1 MKLTKLI
8 FIAAFSIICVFL
20 IVSASSI
27 YVSAENDLKDI
38 ELSFVKLEMTNGKLT
53 ASMDVSARN
62 TNALPST
69 VSIFNNNL
77 TINPYSSSNSFFNVP
92 INITSLTAKGWPT
105 DSIIYYA
112 NAVISEFLN
121 GVGVATLSRNISTQL
136 PFLFTNVS
144 LVKSS
149 NNNTYTLFINDMI
162 PIGISVIKVGMY
174 MGENFLGNLSFVNQS
189 GNVSGNLSLSGVLD
203 NSNLL
208 GNLSSVFFDF
218 LGVKL
223 NLAQFMGKN

>member
-20 IVSASSI
+20 VVSASSI

-38 ELSFVKLEMTNGKLT
+38 ELSFVKLEIRNGKLT
-53 ASMDVSARN
+53 ANMDVSAKN

-77 TINPYSSSNSFFNVP
+77 TINPYSSSNSFFNLPV
-92 INITSLTAKGWPT
+92 NITSLTAQGWPT
-105 DSIIYYA
+105 ESIIYYA

-121 GVGVATLSRNISTQL
+121 GVGITTLSRNISTQL

-144 LVKSS
+144 LVK
-149 NNNTYTLFINDMI
+149 NPDNNTYTLFINDMI
-162 PIGISVIKVGMY
+162 PIGLSVLKVGIY
-174 MGENFLGNLSFVNQS
+174 TGEKFLGNLSFANQS
-189 GNVSGNLSLSGVLD
+189 GNLSGNLSLSGILD
-203 NSNLL
+203 SSNLL

-223 NLAQFMGKN
+223 KLAQFTAKN